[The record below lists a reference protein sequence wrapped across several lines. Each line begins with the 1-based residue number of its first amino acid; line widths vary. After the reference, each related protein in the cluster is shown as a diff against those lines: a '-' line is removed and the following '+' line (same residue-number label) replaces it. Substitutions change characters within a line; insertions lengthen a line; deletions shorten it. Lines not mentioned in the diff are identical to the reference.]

1 MKLLN
6 QNLSPQANEDS
17 DCRQGHKWTLAS
29 LWQYFAESGI
39 DSAPVI
45 ESIKDLVIKTIISA
59 ESSMYTV
66 SFKQRCYFKLE
77 LISNTPNILPHI

>member
-1 MKLLN
+1 MLANCCERPRDKAETDCIDLY
-6 QNLSPQANEDS
+6 PQANEDS

-66 SFKQRCYFKLE
+66 R
-77 LISNTPNILPHI
+77 NMT